1 MYGEEIYITIGCFPP
16 TQSVYLS
23 PIMTT
28 RTSSRQAAM
37 KAKEAITSNTAEP
50 NPKGAAGTK
59 RKEPAEKAPERKKG
73 KKGDSGPMEKNQ
85 DETDQK
91 TDGPSREAKAATK
104 DEPAGRTESVIKISH
119 RNGV

>member
-1 MYGEEIYITIGCFPP
+1 MYGAEIYITIGCFPS

-37 KAKEAITSNTAEP
+37 KAKEAITSTAEP
-50 NPKGAAGTK
+50 NPKGAVGTK

-73 KKGDSGPMEKNQ
+73 KKGDSGPMEKNE
-85 DETDQK
+85 DEIDQK

-104 DEPAGRTESVIKISH
+104 DKPAGRTESVIKISH